1 MKLYLAGNT
10 PGRWKEELVLLSKK
24 LSQRRL
30 VSFAQLEI
38 QRMDIVVE
46 IWKRIMTGNANK
58 KVELFL
64 DSGAYSALTQ
74 GKVIDLDEYIKFI
87 ETNHDAIAVYANL
100 DVIGDAEGT
109 WKNQKYMEKRGL
121 HPLPV
126 FHAGEDLEYFYR
138 YLGKYDYICLG
149 GLVGGSN
156 QQLTFWLDSL
166 FEIICDT
173 PDHLPKCK
181 IHGFGLTALDLMLRY
196 PWYSVDSTS
205 WVLTGRHGA
214 VLVPRFRGG
223 KWTYDDNPYKV
234 NVSNQNPTKDA
245 EGKHISTYSI
255 MEKNII
261 FKYFEEKK
269 YQLGKSEFKNVPETY
284 KLMENE
290 RWNDKKANVQ
300 DGIREVEI
308 ILEPGVSNKYQ
319 LRDEM
324 NIMYFLDLESSL
336 PEWPWAFESRT
347 KVERLF

>member
-1 MKLYLAGNT
+1 MKLFMAGNT
-10 PGRWKEELVLLSKK
+10 PGRWKEELILLSKN
-24 LSQRRL
+24 LTQRRL

-38 QRMDIVVE
+38 QRMGIVIE
-46 IWKRIMTGNANK
+46 LWKRIMSENKNK

-74 GKVIDLDEYIKFI
+74 GKVIDLDEYVKFI
-87 ETNHDAIAVYANL
+87 QDNKDAISVYANL

-109 WKNQKYMEKRGL
+109 WKNQKFMEKRGL

-156 QQLTFWLDSL
+156 NQLTFWLDSL

-173 PDHLPKCK
+173 SDHFPKCK

-223 KWTYDDNPYKV
+223 KWTYDDNPFKV
-234 NVSNQNPTKDA
+234 NVSNQNPTKVD

-255 MEKNII
+255 MEREII
-261 FKYFEEKK
+261 FQYLEEKK
-269 YQLGKSEFKNVPETY
+269 YQLGKSEFKKVPESY
-284 KLMENE
+284 KPMENE
-290 RWNDKKANVQ
+290 RWNDHKIDAKE
-300 DGIREVEI
+300 GKREVEI
-308 ILEPGVSNKYQ
+308 IIEPGISNKYQ

-324 NIMYFLDLESSL
+324 NIMYFLDLEKSL

-347 KVERLF
+347 KIERLF